1 MFKFEDNKTYRM
13 PAHFGGNDPPA
24 PDFTV
29 YIRDLITL
37 SYVCTTDED
46 QLANYVPAG
55 FELLRPEIVF
65 SFNQMRECDWLA
77 GGHYNTISADV
88 PVRFTGKRDRLEG
101 NYNLVTWE
109 NLTAPIIGGRE
120 ENGVPKIYAD
130 IQDLHAS
137 PAAYLGAPDYF
148 TNASYDGNTFVRME
162 MSNAK
167 PLEDEQLVALRA
179 APITANLFGWR
190 YIPKVNGLGAELSQP
205 ILYPQGAE
213 VKNAWTGSGTV
224 TWIKQR
230 PEQNPSQFHIINAL
244 AQLPIIERAPVL
256 MTKGIGFLKPSQ
268 GRVLE

>member
-1 MFKFEDNKTYRM
+1 MFRLQDESTYLM
-13 PAHFGGNDPPA
+13 PVHFGGSDPA
-24 PDFTV
+24 SPDFAV
-29 YIRDLITL
+29 CIRDLVTL
-37 SYVCTTDED
+37 NYACTTDKD
-46 QLANYVPAG
+46 PLANYVPEG
-55 FELLRPEIVF
+55 FELLRPEVVF
-65 SFNQMRECDWLA
+65 SFTQMRGCDWLA
-77 GGHYNTISADV
+77 GGHYNTVAADV
-88 PVRFTGKRDRLEG
+88 PVRFIGKRDRLDG
-101 NYNLVTWE
+101 TYNLVTWE

-130 IQDLHAS
+130 ITDLHTN

-167 PLEDEQLVALRA
+167 PIEGEQLASLKA
-179 APITANLFGWR
+179 APDRNLFGWR
-190 YIPKVNGLGAELSQP
+190 YIPKVSGSGAELSQP
-205 ILYPQGAE
+205 ILYPQGGE
-213 VKNAWTGSGTV
+213 VKSAWTGSGTV

-244 AQLPIIERAPVL
+244 AELPIIERAPVL